1 MRDAKDYIMHTDPD
15 GLVTE
20 IEMPEEGGGRMIV
33 PKEAT
38 SFDVDW
44 LGLCDPDEIA
54 VEAGN
59 PRFYAQSGCLI
70 SKEGRLI
77 FACRGAEI
85 PYGVK
90 KIGHCAFNW
99 SYDRTGA
106 AWDPLRLPDSVR
118 EIAYRAFALTSEDPI
133 HIIVPQSVEK
143 IGLMAFMMKCGE
155 DWAGLCRVTF
165 LGDPQLE
172 IGVFGTKRELADV
185 DNDLLHQLPSV
196 LYTNPEQLLVRAPRG
211 AKVHDYCEH
220 YGLRHEIVGL
230 REIHKENEII
240 LGLRDAVS
248 SQKELLQTARRDPRL
263 LHDVYRELSDLF
275 GTRTAFELNRYF
287 GGQQVSF
294 PLRFFDPDRL
304 RSRIAEEYDGT
315 NVKELAA
322 KYHYSE
328 KTIRRML
335 REAKQAAE
343 ERQEEST

>member
-1 MRDAKDYIMHTDPD
+1 MVM
-15 GLVTE
+15 
-20 IEMPEEGGGRMIV
+20 

-38 SFDVDW
+38 DILIESLMF
-44 LGLCDPDEIA
+44 CDPDEVA

-59 PRFYAQSGCLI
+59 PRFYAKSGCLI
-70 SKEGRLI
+70 SKEDWLI

-118 EIAYRAFALTSEDPI
+118 EIAYRAFAVTSETPI
-133 HIIVPQSVEK
+133 HIVVPQSVEEV
-143 IGLMAFMMKCGE
+143 GLMAFMMKCGE
-155 DWAGLCRVTF
+155 DSNGLCRVTF
-165 LGDPQLE
+165 LGDPELT

-196 LYTNPEQLLVRAPRG
+196 IYTNPEQLLVRAPRG

-220 YGLRHEIVGL
+220 YGLRHEIVGV
-230 REIHKENEII
+230 REIRKENEMIA
-240 LGLRDAVS
+240 GLRDAPG
-248 SQKELLQTARRDPRL
+248 SQRELLQTARQDPRL
-263 LHDVYRELSDLF
+263 LHDVYRKIGDLF
-275 GTRTAFELNRYF
+275 GTRTALELNRYF

-315 NVKELAA
+315 NVKALAA

-335 REAKQAAE
+335 REAKQATE
-343 ERQEEST
+343 ERQDEST